1 MAQYLLV
8 SEGNHYEIMPG
19 PENRPDLIYVLLT
32 LEKYEKTILKF
43 SEVKLVG
50 TDELEFILDL
60 VDSPNKDLTEKDDEL
75 QLIASS
81 VMQDIIRNTTLDKSA
96 EFINPVTGEKIER

>member
-8 SEGNHYEIMPG
+8 SEGNHYDILPS
-19 PENRPDLIYVLLT
+19 PEDRPDLVYVLLK
-32 LEKYEKTILKF
+32 LEKYKNTLLKF

-50 TDELEFILDL
+50 EDELEFVLDL
-60 VDSPNKDLTEKDDEL
+60 VESPDKNLTEKHDEL

-81 VMQDIIRNTTLDKSA
+81 VMQDIIRTTTLDNSA
-96 EFINPVTGEKIER
+96 EFINPTTGEKIER